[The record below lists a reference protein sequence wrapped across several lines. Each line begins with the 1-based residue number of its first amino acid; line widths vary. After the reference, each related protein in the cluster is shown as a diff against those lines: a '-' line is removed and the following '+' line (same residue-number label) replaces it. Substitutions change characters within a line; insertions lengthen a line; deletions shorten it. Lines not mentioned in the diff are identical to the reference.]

1 MSPQGHLMTNDKQS
15 ARASQPGGLKHEKGK
30 SMRSMRRIVAGLMA
44 VLALPLAVPSAAQ
57 GPATPPPPPAD
68 PARIAAPAATARPAG
83 AAVLDR
89 ADVEAWLDGFM
100 PYALAKGRIAGAVV
114 VVVRGDGVVLQKGYG
129 FADLASRKP
138 VSPDATLFRPG
149 SVSKLFTWT
158 AVMQQVEA
166 GKLDLDRDVNAYLD
180 FRIPPF
186 DGKPITLRQI
196 MTHTAGFEE
205 SVRHLISADPKAAIP
220 LKRLMPLALPQ
231 RVFAPGT
238 TPAYSNYATALAG
251 YIVERVSGMPFDD
264 YIERRVFAPIGMTR
278 SSFRQPLPPALRP
291 LMATGYEKVGAK
303 ARPFEIVVPAPA
315 GSLSSTGADMGRF
328 MIAHLNDGAGLLRP
342 ETARRMHDF
351 RAPNIAPLSTMALG
365 FYEQFANGHRAIAHG
380 GDTEWFHSDLWL
392 FPDDDIGLY
401 VSMNSLGEG
410 GAAHALRAALFHE
423 FADRYLPGADPAAGR
438 VDAAAARQHAQMLV
452 GHYVSSRGSKT
463 NFVSLLGLL
472 GQGQLALTEDGKI
485 SFPAL
490 DIASAGAR
498 DWVEIA
504 PFVWRDVNTG
514 ERLAAEVKDGRVVRF
529 SVEPVSPF
537 MQFTPAPA
545 SFNAAWLV
553 PALIAALAIALLA
566 GLAWP
571 VRALVR
577 RRFGAAIPYQGRHR
591 LAYRLSR
598 VFALLAVLAAAG
610 WMQLIA
616 IFSADT
622 SAFGGSAD
630 WLLNGLRLLSPIAA
644 LGLVLAAGW
653 LLLVSA
659 RARRWGDIA
668 GAALL
673 LLAGLVLGWVVSGAH
688 LYGFDMVY

>member
-1 MSPQGHLMTNDKQS
+1 
-15 ARASQPGGLKHEKGK
+15 
-30 SMRSMRRIVAGLMA
+30 MRSLRRIVTGFAAALM
-44 VLALPLAVPSAAQ
+44 LPLGVPSAAQ
-57 GPATPPPPPAD
+57 GPAVPVAPSAEAERATAPVAT
-68 PARIAAPAATARPAG
+68 AAPGAG
-83 AAVLDR
+83 ASLDR

-129 FADLASRKP
+129 YADLARRTP

-220 LKRLMPLALPQ
+220 LKRLMPMTLPQ

-251 YIVERVSGMPFDD
+251 YIVERVSGMSFDD
-264 YIERRVFAPIGMTR
+264 YIDRRIFAPIGMAR
-278 SSFRQPLPPALRP
+278 SSFRQPLPDALKP
-291 LMATGYEKVGAK
+291 MMATGYEKVGER
-303 ARPFEIVVPAPA
+303 ARPFEIVAPAPA

-328 MIAHLNDGAGLLRP
+328 MMAHLNDGAGLLRP
-342 ETARRMHDF
+342 ETARQMHDY
-351 RAPNIAPLSTMALG
+351 RAPNIPPLGTMALG
-365 FYEQFANGHRAIAHG
+365 FYEQFANGRRAIAHG

-392 FPDDDIGLY
+392 FPEDDIGLY
-401 VSMNSLGEG
+401 ISMNSLGQDA
-410 GAAHALRAALFHE
+410 AAHGLRAALFHE
-423 FADRYLPGADPAAGR
+423 FADRYLPGSEPAGR
-438 VDAAAARQHAQMLV
+438 VDAATARQHAQMMA
-452 GHYVSSRGSKT
+452 GNYVSSRGSKT
-463 NFVSLLGLL
+463 NFFSLLGLL
-472 GQGQLALTEDGKI
+472 GQGTLSVTGEGKI
-485 SFPAL
+485 SFPGLDAL
-490 DIASAGAR
+490 SAGPR

-537 MQFTPAPA
+537 MVFTPAPVM
-545 SFNAAWLV
+545 FNAGWLI
-553 PALIAALAIALLA
+553 PAIIAAIVFALLA
-566 GLAWP
+566 GVAWP

-577 RRFGAAIPYQGRHR
+577 RRFGAVMPYQGRHR

-598 VFALLAVLAAAG
+598 IFALLAVVAAAG

-616 IFSADT
+616 TVSADT
-622 SAFGGSAD
+622 AALGGPLD
-630 WLLNGLRLLSPIAA
+630 GLLTVLRVVSPIAA
-644 LGLVLAAGW
+644 IGLVACAGW
-653 LLLVSA
+653 LMVLSL
-659 RARRWGDIA
+659 RAKRWVDTA
-668 GAALL
+668 GATLL
-673 LLAGLVLGWVVSGAH
+673 LFAGLVLGWVVLGTH
-688 LYGFDMVY
+688 LYGFNMIY